1 MAGFDVGDIWIS
13 FLIILLV
20 AVLSLSAM
28 VALTARRIRIARE
41 RSEIWHEEEKKKKDG
56 PISRRVARMRR
67 DLEGAGARLS
77 AMELTTVWAGCA
89 TVPILVGIVAG
100 LAAAMCLL
108 LGCIG
113 AAIPFLWLTI
123 ARKQNASRF
132 EEDLGQAMPLIAS
145 NMRGGMP
152 LRQALVPIAENLNEP
167 IKGEFAQLNKDIDR
181 GMPIAD
187 AIEAMAERT
196 DNQDLVL
203 FAASVRAQQ
212 ATGGNLAD
220 IVDQVGRTI
229 QVRVELRRSVK
240 SKTSQGRATA
250 LIMVAVPPALGVFLT
265 FSNDMY
271 REFFT
276 SPMGWLT
283 LGVCAFFEVL
293 GYMVTKKM
301 CNIRAD

>member
-1 MAGFDVGDIWIS
+1 MAGFEIGDVWIS
-13 FLIILLV
+13 VLIILLV

-28 VALTARRIRIARE
+28 VALTARRIRLARE
-41 RSEIWHEEEKKKKDG
+41 KAEIWHEDEKKKKDG
-56 PISRRVARMRR
+56 PVSRRVERMRR
-67 DLEGAGARLS
+67 DLEGAGIRLT

-100 LAAAMCLL
+100 LAAASCLV
-108 LGCIG
+108 LGVVG
-113 AAIPFLWLTI
+113 AAVPLLWLVV

-167 IKGEFAQLNKDIDR
+167 IKGEFAALNRDIDR

-212 ATGGNLAD
+212 STGGNLAD

-250 LIMVAVPPALGVFLT
+250 IIMVAVPPALGAFLF

-276 SPMGWLT
+276 SPAGWLT
-283 LGVCAFFEVL
+283 LLACGFFEVL
-293 GYMVTKKM
+293 GYIVTKRM